1 MTDLVFPKT
10 QPVDKQVYVTIH
22 NIQSMEMEKERIPSL
37 FDKIKFNFIQDTF
50 IEMFKTVLCCFY
62 VSWPFDLF
70 SCLQVIGLL
79 DVFSPAT
86 SLEEFNDV

>member
-1 MTDLVFPKT
+1 MSSPSPEIISVVVIIISFMTDLVFPKT

-62 VSWPFDLF
+62 VS
-70 SCLQVIGLL
+70 
-79 DVFSPAT
+79 
-86 SLEEFNDV
+86 